1 MSVKNVEKL
10 NIDGLKYE
18 KKIEYIAKIHDKT
31 MQVQSISQN
40 TYDLLKESEKTSKN
54 SPTKIMANISRG
66 KNLWLSVSQKELD
79 MLLKSSLNNA
89 VGEIENLI
97 DDLNDLIYGL
107 KEKM

>member
-1 MSVKNVEKL
+1 
-10 NIDGLKYE
+10 
-18 KKIEYIAKIHDKT
+18 
-31 MQVQSISQN
+31 
-40 TYDLLKESEKTSKN
+40 
-54 SPTKIMANISRG
+54 MANISRG

>member
-10 NIDGLKYE
+10 NIEGLKYE
-18 KKIEYIAKIHDKT
+18 KIEYIAKIHDKT
-31 MQVQSISQN
+31 MQVQSISQSA
-40 TYDLLKESEKTSKN
+40 YDLLKESEKTSKN

>member
-1 MSVKNVEKL
+1 M
-10 NIDGLKYE
+10 
-18 KKIEYIAKIHDKT
+18 KKIEYIAKIYDKT
-31 MQVQSISQN
+31 TQVQSISHSA
-40 TYDLLKESEKTSKN
+40 YDLLKESEKTSKN

>member
-1 MSVKNVEKL
+1 M
-10 NIDGLKYE
+10 
-18 KKIEYIAKIHDKT
+18 KKIEHIAKIHDT
-31 MQVQSISQN
+31 AMQVQSVSRSA
-40 TYDLLKESEKTSKN
+40 YDLLAESEKASKN

>member
-1 MSVKNVEKL
+1 M
-10 NIDGLKYE
+10 
-18 KKIEYIAKIHDKT
+18 KKIEHIAKIHDT
-31 MQVQSISQN
+31 AMQVQSVSRSA
-40 TYDLLKESEKTSKN
+40 YDLLAESEKASN
-54 SPTKIMANISRG
+54 SSSTKITANINQG
-66 KNLWLSVSQKELD
+66 KIVHLSVSKKELD